1 VFGDLAD
8 DVRVAGRGT
17 EASLRGQ
24 RTAGRYVHHGRAGN
38 SLAPEPTVWSHA
50 HLIRPGQEE
59 HPVQTAKFIPD
70 WRELVRFAA
79 PRPEPTLI
87 RDEAGFRVLLAGLE
101 PGGAIPVHP
110 ERLAIY
116 HILEG
121 HGSMVVDE
129 ERFALA
135 AGATVIAP
143 RGSRRGIEA
152 ATRLAFLAVRVG
164 PELDEAG

>member
-1 VFGDLAD
+1 M
-8 DVRVAGRGT
+8 
-17 EASLRGQ
+17 
-24 RTAGRYVHHGRAGN
+24 
-38 SLAPEPTVWSHA
+38 
-50 HLIRPGQEE
+50 
-59 HPVQTAKFIPD
+59 QTAKYIPD
-70 WRELVRFAA
+70 WRELVKFAA

-101 PGGAIPVHP
+101 PGGGIPVHP